1 MESLPLHHSPGF
13 WLVVPGKRRLGSSR
27 NCVTMTAGNH
37 HPHIRGQ
44 GQVLVFQQQFWSII
58 AVFLK
63 ENLTA
68 LYFLQKCERGFSTSS
83 RAKVSSRLSLIVVIN
98 LLNSFR
104 EVIVL
109 ADLDWQFWTL
119 EACQFDSSLPLYNR
133 QIVSSFLFSYG
144 LSNRSEFTLSS
155 L

>member
-1 MESLPLHHSPGF
+1 MMALI
-13 WLVVPGKRRLGSSR
+13 VVKCYTSMLRQIQDICNLSF
-27 NCVTMTAGNH
+27 
-37 HPHIRGQ
+37 
-44 GQVLVFQQQFWSII
+44 VFFDTI
-58 AVFLK
+58 
-63 ENLTA
+63 
-68 LYFLQKCERGFSTSS
+68 
-83 RAKVSSRLSLIVVIN
+83 SLIVVIN

-133 QIVSSFLFSYG
+133 QTVSSFLFSYG